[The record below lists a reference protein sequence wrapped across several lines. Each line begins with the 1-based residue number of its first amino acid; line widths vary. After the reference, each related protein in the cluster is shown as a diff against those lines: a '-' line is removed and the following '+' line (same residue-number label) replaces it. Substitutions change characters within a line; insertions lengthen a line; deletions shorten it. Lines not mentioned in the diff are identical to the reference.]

1 MGKTLSKP
9 GPRVNRPSG
18 RLLLTGPRTRGT
30 SESVAYLLTFDIGT
44 SSVKAGLFER
54 DGGRAHWLHREAL
67 ATGDPPDIWV
77 TEQWVRA
84 VQATMDRCPE
94 AGRIDAIVLSGNGPT
109 VIPVAE
115 DGTAICDALLWLD
128 TRETR
133 VADQPSFFLPKVEW
147 VRRERPDV
155 YDRTWQFM
163 TCPEYLAFLMGA
175 ASHST
180 SPSAEFD
187 RSVWDDDGLR
197 AYAVDP
203 ARMPP
208 LVRPGE
214 PVGETSG
221 ASGDLFGVP
230 RGVPIIAGG
239 PDFLMSLLGTAT
251 VEPGLTCDRAGTS
264 EGINHCREE
273 PSSSR
278 EVRCLPHV
286 VPGLW
291 NVAGVLSST
300 GRIFEWFRRVSRQQ
314 SVGYER
320 MLAEIEAAGFEE
332 EPFFFPS
339 MHRGAAWE
347 FSKGM
352 FVGLRSDHATAEMG
366 RGVVHSIGYAVR
378 QSIESLRAAG
388 CEVSELRACG
398 GQAKNAVWNQ
408 MKADI
413 TGVPVTTPEVLD
425 AELVGNVCCGLAGL
439 GDFGAPREAAGE
451 VVRFTHRH
459 EPQPSRH
466 AQFSDG
472 YETYLRT
479 YDRFLQALHPDGDS
493 GL

>member
-1 MGKTLSKP
+1 
-9 GPRVNRPSG
+9 
-18 RLLLTGPRTRGT
+18 
-30 SESVAYLLTFDIGT
+30 VAYLLTFDIGT

-54 DGGRAHWLHREAL
+54 DDARAVWLHREPL

-84 VQATMDRCPE
+84 VQATMDRCPDVE
-94 AGRIDAIVLSGNGPT
+94 SIDAIVLSGNGPT

-133 VADQPSFFLPKVEW
+133 IAEQPSFFLPKIDW
-147 VRRERPDV
+147 VRRERPEV
-155 YDRTWQFM
+155 YERTWQFM

-175 ASHST
+175 ESHST
-180 SPSAEFD
+180 SPSEAFD
-187 RSVWDDDGLR
+187 RYVWDDDGLR

-203 ARMPP
+203 ARVPP
-208 LVRPGE
+208 LVRPGDR
-214 PVGETSG
+214 VGETRG
-221 ASGDLFGVP
+221 RCVDLFAIP
-230 RGVPIIAGG
+230 RGTPVIAGG

-251 VEPGLTCDRAGTS
+251 VEPGATCDRAGTS
-264 EGINHCREE
+264 EGINHCSGE
-273 PSSSR
+273 PSSSG
-278 EVRCLPHV
+278 EARCLPHV

-291 NVAGVLSST
+291 NIAGVLSST
-300 GRIFEWFRRVSRQQ
+300 GRIFEWFRRVSRQR

-332 EPFFFPS
+332 EPLFFPS

-347 FSKGM
+347 FSRGM

-388 CEVSELRACG
+388 CEVGELRACG

-413 TGVPVTTPEVLD
+413 TGVPVTTPDVLD
-425 AELVGNVCCGLAGL
+425 AELVGDVCCALSGL
-439 GDFGAPREAAGE
+439 GDFAVPWEAAGK
-451 VVRFTHRH
+451 VVRFTHRY

-466 AQFSDG
+466 AEFSDG
-472 YETYLRT
+472 YENYLRT
-479 YDRFLQALHPDGDS
+479 YDRFLAALHPDGEA

>member
-1 MGKTLSKP
+1 M
-9 GPRVNRPSG
+9 
-18 RLLLTGPRTRGT
+18 
-30 SESVAYLLTFDIGT
+30 AYLLTFDIGT
-44 SSVKAGLFER
+44 SSVKAGLFDR
-54 DGGRAHWLHREAL
+54 DGAHAVWLHREPL

-84 VQATMDRCPE
+84 VRATMDRCPE
-94 AGRIDAIVLSGNGPT
+94 VDAIDAIVLSGNGPT
-109 VIPVAE
+109 VVPVAE
-115 DGTAICDALLWLD
+115 DGTAVCDALLWLD
-128 TRETR
+128 TRETSIGG
-133 VADQPSFFLPKVEW
+133 QPSFFLPKVEW
-147 VRRERPDV
+147 VRRERPEV
-155 YDRTWQFM
+155 YERTWQFM

-180 SPSAEFD
+180 SPSEAFD
-187 RSVWDDDGLR
+187 RYVWDEHGVR

-208 LVRPGE
+208 LARPGE
-214 PVGETSG
+214 TVGETSG
-221 ASGDLFGVP
+221 RCTELFGLP
-230 RGVPIIAGG
+230 RATPVVAGG

-251 VEPGLTCDRAGTS
+251 VEPGATCDRAGTS

-273 PSSSR
+273 ASSSA

-300 GRIFEWFRRVSRQQ
+300 GRIFEWFRRISRQR

-320 MLAEIEAAGFEE
+320 MLAEIEAAGFEA

-352 FVGLRSDHATAEMG
+352 FVGLRSDHATAELG

-378 QSIESLRAAG
+378 QSIESLSAAG
-388 CEVSELRACG
+388 CEVRELRACG

-425 AELVGNVCCGLAGL
+425 AELVGNASCGLAGL
-439 GDFGAPREAAGE
+439 GDYPTPWDAARS
-451 VVRFTHRH
+451 VVRFSCRY

-466 AQFSDG
+466 AEFSEG

-479 YDRFLQALHPDGDS
+479 YDRFLAALHPEGET